1 MSDATIVDF
10 QSWQAPD
17 LTQPKEKALDAAAIA
32 ALRQAA
38 YDEGFAQGVKDGE
51 AQGLAVTQD
60 RADQFLA
67 LLQGIDQPL
76 VAMDA
81 HLAREV
87 AHLAALV
94 GAELA
99 RCEITADSE
108 VLYRHVQRISEA
120 LPALQH
126 PPKIFLHPQDR
137 LMVAEHIAALPDGL
151 ETPVGERGMRL
162 SGGQRQRVAIA
173 RAFLKDAPVLIL
185 DEATSHLD
193 AVNEQMVRGALDEL
207 MAERTTIVIAHR
219 LSTVRDA
226 DHIVVLEAG
235 EVVEQGRHDQLIAR
249 GGLYAHLVARQTT
262 TERTDAAD

>member
-1 MSDATIVDF
+1 MNMSDATIVDF
-10 QSWQAPD
+10 ESWQAPD

-32 ALRQAA
+32 ALRQSA

-81 HLAREV
+81 HLAQEV

-137 LMVAEHIAALPDGL
+137 LMVAEHIEALPDGHPAKGWTL
-151 ETPVGERGMRL
+151 HDEPSLGRGDCRL
-162 SGGQRQRVAIA
+162 
-173 RAFLKDAPVLIL
+173 
-185 DEATSHLD
+185 
-193 AVNEQMVRGALDEL
+193 
-207 MAERTTIVIAHR
+207 
-219 LSTVRDA
+219 
-226 DHIVVLEAG
+226 
-235 EVVEQGRHDQLIAR
+235 QGRDSQL
-249 GGLYAHLVARQTT
+249 T
-262 TERTDAAD
+262 ADLTVMAKDIVQKALRAPAE

>member
-10 QSWQAPD
+10 ESWQAPD

-32 ALRQAA
+32 ALRQSA

-51 AQGLAVTQD
+51 AQGFAVTQD

-81 HLAREV
+81 HLAQEV

-126 PPKIFLHPQDR
+126 PPKIFS
-137 LMVAEHIAALPDGL
+137 EAAWVQMGFLLKFWMEDSSADF
-151 ETPVGERGMRL
+151 EKTDQAIEKSVQTAFDVFDNTPL
-162 SGGQRQRVAIA
+162 SALVDFGK
-173 RAFLKDAPVLIL
+173 FLWK
-185 DEATSHLD
+185 EKFATL
-193 AVNEQMVRGALDEL
+193 
-207 MAERTTIVIAHR
+207 
-219 LSTVRDA
+219 
-226 DHIVVLEAG
+226 
-235 EVVEQGRHDQLIAR
+235 
-249 GGLYAHLVARQTT
+249 
-262 TERTDAAD
+262 

>member
-1 MSDATIVDF
+1 MSMSDATVVDF
-10 QSWQAPD
+10 ESWQAPD
-17 LTQPKEKALDAAAIA
+17 LTRHKEKELDAAAIA
-32 ALRQAA
+32 ALRQSA
-38 YDEGFAQGVKDGE
+38 YDEGFAQGLQEGE
-51 AQGLAVTQD
+51 AQGLALTQD

-137 LMVAEHIAALPDGL
+137 LMVAEHIAALPDGHPAKGWAL
-151 ETPVGERGMRL
+151 HDEHSLDRGDCRL
-162 SGGQRQRVAIA
+162 
-173 RAFLKDAPVLIL
+173 
-185 DEATSHLD
+185 
-193 AVNEQMVRGALDEL
+193 
-207 MAERTTIVIAHR
+207 
-219 LSTVRDA
+219 
-226 DHIVVLEAG
+226 
-235 EVVEQGRHDQLIAR
+235 QGRDSQLTADLAVMAKDIVQKALR
-249 GGLYAHLVARQTT
+249 GTA
-262 TERTDAAD
+262 E